1 MFEQRIAFLDLET
14 TGADARTDRITEVGM
29 ILMDDGAVV
38 EEWSTLINP
47 GREIPPGIEDL
58 TNISN
63 AMVAQAPSF
72 EDVALDLA
80 AKLDGRLL
88 VAHNARF
95 DYAFLRHE
103 FRRAGITYHSPVLC
117 TVRLS
122 RQLFPEHPHHNL
134 DALIERF
141 SLPEDGRHRAL
152 PDARLVLHLAHAIK
166 TRTSPEQLDAAIRVV
181 MQTPR
186 LPPGLDP
193 DLLDDV
199 PEMPGT
205 YVLYDPTGAPIF
217 AGKGGNLRTQVLAHF
232 IERGANAR
240 DRRIALQTGSLEWTT
255 TAGELGAALR
265 HLHLIETLGPLHN
278 RSPRQRKEA
287 WALAADLDGMAEA
300 DVSPVDLQALDGTSA
315 RSQDIYGPF
324 RSKSDAFAALRG
336 LARGNALCLRLIGL
350 ESGAG
355 ACSAYASGKC
365 RGACV
370 GNESRLAHRLRL
382 IQALHRTRIPEWPYA
397 GPVAILERDFARTRA
412 ELHVARDWRYLGSAR
427 EPSEAPALLDPA
439 VPLPAFDIDVFR
451 LLQRCLQDPKRYRL
465 IEPTQ
470 LSRGTAQEWYE

>member
-1 MFEQRIAFLDLET
+1 MFKQRIAFLDLET
-14 TGADARTDRITEVGM
+14 TGADARADRITEVGM
-29 ILMDDGAVV
+29 ILMDDGTAV

-103 FRRAGITYHSPVLC
+103 FRRAGITFHSPVLC

-152 PDARLVLHLAHAIK
+152 PDARLVLHLTQAIK
-166 TRTSPEQLDAAIRVV
+166 TRTSPEQLDAAIQVV

-205 YVLYDPTGAPIF
+205 YVLYDPTGAPIY

-232 IERGANAR
+232 MERGASAR
-240 DRRIALQTGSLEWTT
+240 DRRIALQTGSVEWTT

-265 HLHLIETLGPLHN
+265 HLHLVETLGPLHN
-278 RSPRQRKEA
+278 RTPRQRKEA
-287 WALAADLDGMAEA
+287 WALAVDLDPSAEA
-300 DVSPVDLQALDGTSA
+300 DVRLVDLQALDSA
-315 RSQDIYGPF
+315 SVSTNLYGPF

-336 LARGNALCLRLIGL
+336 LSRSNALCLRLIGL
-350 ESGAG
+350 ETGTG
-355 ACSAYASGKC
+355 ACSAYTSGKC

-370 GNESRLAHRLRL
+370 DNESRIAHTLRL
-382 IQALHRTRIPEWPYA
+382 IQALYRMRIPEWPHA

-412 ELHVARDWRYLGSAR
+412 ELHVARDWCYLGSAH
-427 EPSEAPALLDPA
+427 EPSEVPALLDPTA
-439 VPLPAFDIDVFR
+439 PLPTFDIDVFR

-465 IEPTQ
+465 IDPAR
-470 LSRGTAQEWYE
+470 LSCATPQEWYE

>member
-14 TGADARTDRITEVGM
+14 TGADARADRITEVGM
-29 ILMDDGAVV
+29 ILMDDGAAV

-103 FRRAGITYHSPVLC
+103 FRRAGITFHSPVLC

-152 PDARLVLHLAHAIK
+152 PDARLVLHLAQAIK
-166 TRTSPEQLDAAIRVV
+166 TRASPEQLDAAIQVV

-193 DLLDDV
+193 
-199 PEMPGT
+199 
-205 YVLYDPTGAPIF
+205 
-217 AGKGGNLRTQVLAHF
+217 
-232 IERGANAR
+232 
-240 DRRIALQTGSLEWTT
+240 
-255 TAGELGAALR
+255 
-265 HLHLIETLGPLHN
+265 
-278 RSPRQRKEA
+278 
-287 WALAADLDGMAEA
+287 
-300 DVSPVDLQALDGTSA
+300 
-315 RSQDIYGPF
+315 
-324 RSKSDAFAALRG
+324 
-336 LARGNALCLRLIGL
+336 
-350 ESGAG
+350 
-355 ACSAYASGKC
+355 
-365 RGACV
+365 
-370 GNESRLAHRLRL
+370 
-382 IQALHRTRIPEWPYA
+382 
-397 GPVAILERDFARTRA
+397 
-412 ELHVARDWRYLGSAR
+412 
-427 EPSEAPALLDPA
+427 
-439 VPLPAFDIDVFR
+439 
-451 LLQRCLQDPKRYRL
+451 
-465 IEPTQ
+465 
-470 LSRGTAQEWYE
+470 

>member
-14 TGADARTDRITEVGM
+14 TGADARADRVTEVGM
-29 ILMDDGAVV
+29 ILMDDGAAV

-63 AMVAQAPSF
+63 AMVAQAPFF

-103 FRRAGITYHSPVLC
+103 FRRAGIAFHSPVLC

-152 PDARLVLHLAHAIK
+152 PDARLVLHLLHAIK
-166 TRTSPEQLDAAIRVV
+166 ARTSPERLDAAMQVV

-217 AGKGGNLRTQVLAHF
+217 AGKGGNLRTQVLSHF
-232 IERGANAR
+232 MERGASAR
-240 DRRIALQTGSLEWTT
+240 DKRIALQTGSLEWTT

-265 HLHLIETLGPLHN
+265 HLHLVETLGPLHN

-287 WALAADLDGMAEA
+287 WALTVDLDGMAEA
-300 DVSPVDLQALDGTSA
+300 DVSPVDLQTLDGASA
-315 RSQDIYGPF
+315 PGNLYGLF

-336 LARGNALCLRLIGL
+336 LARGNALCLRLVGL
-350 ESGAG
+350 ESRSG
-355 ACSAYASGKC
+355 ACSAHASGKC

-370 GNESRLAHRLRL
+370 GIESRLAHRLRL
-382 IQALHRTRIPEWPYA
+382 IQALHRIRIPEWPHA

-427 EPSEAPALLDPA
+427 EPSEVPALIDSKVA
-439 VPLPAFDIDVFR
+439 LPAFDIDVFR
-451 LLQRCLQDPKRYRL
+451 LLQRCLQDAKRYRL
-465 IEPTQ
+465 IDPSR
-470 LSRGTAQEWYE
+470 LSQVTPQEWYE